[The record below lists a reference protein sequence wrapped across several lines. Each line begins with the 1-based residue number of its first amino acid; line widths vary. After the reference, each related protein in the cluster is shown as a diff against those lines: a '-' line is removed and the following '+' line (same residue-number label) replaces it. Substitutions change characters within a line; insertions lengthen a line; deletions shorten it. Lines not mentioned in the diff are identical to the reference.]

1 MLTTIREKTQGI
13 IATFILLLVVIPFAL
28 WGVNSYF
35 DSGATLN
42 VAKAGGIDISQTAYR
57 SAVDRLRGRVE
68 PKTLES
74 PAFKQAILDNLIDQ
88 ALLAED
94 ARKQGYRVSDAWLAE
109 TIRNFPVFKREGQF
123 DTTVYEATLRRDG
136 MSPQEFEKRLRD
148 EALTGQIQAGLSE
161 SGIMTAADLDGN
173 IRLMTQER
181 ELAYA
186 VIDAEALI
194 PKISVSG
201 QEIEQYYSTHTEMF
215 QIPEQVRVAYLR
227 LSAADMNKGYEP
239 TEEELKRAYADD
251 AARYVTPERR
261 RASHILISLPAQA
274 TEAQAREALAKIQGI
289 ARQANAGSDFAGLAK
304 KYSSDSATAAAGGDL
319 GEVRRGALPKELEA
333 PIYALKK
340 SGEIGQPV
348 RSTYGY
354 HLIKLTSL
362 TAEKRK
368 PFAVARQEL
377 AESVRKHKGE
387 EKFLDQIEKFRNLVY
402 EQPDSLAPAAQALG
416 LEIQKSEW
424 FTRTGGPGIAAN
436 PKIVEAAFEPD
447 VLNQVRNSDAFEISA
462 DAMAAVRVID
472 RRPPGRTPLAEV
484 RAQVERSLKQEQA
497 LKQANQLGEEWL
509 RELRAGNSL
518 QTLASKRGF
527 KFQSPKLVTR
537 QQSAGT
543 AARIVEAAFRAPR
556 PQGDKPVYDLINLG
570 AQGYAVLALTRVREP
585 SGKADGGLR
594 EQARSQLLARRGS
607 DYYLNYR
614 AMLREKAKIKIYSDQ
629 L

>member
-74 PAFKQAILDNLIDQ
+74 PAFKQAVLDNLIDQ

-239 TEEELKRAYADD
+239 TEEDLKRAYAED

-274 TEAQAREALAKIQGI
+274 TEEQAREALAKIQGI
-289 ARQANAGSDFAGLAK
+289 AKQANAGSDFAGLAK

-340 SGEIGQPV
+340 SGEVSQPV

-368 PFAVARQEL
+368 PFAVVRQEL

-387 EKFLDQIEKFRNLVY
+387 EKFFDQVEKFRNLVY

-472 RRPPGRTPLAEV
+472 RRPPGRTPLANV

-518 QTLASKRGF
+518 QTLANKRGF

-543 AARIVEAAFRAPR
+543 AAQIVEAAFRAPR

>member
-13 IATFILLLVVIPFAL
+13 IASIILLLVVIPFAL
-28 WGVNSYF
+28 WGINSYF
-35 DSGATLN
+35 DSGSTLI
-42 VAKAGGIDISQTAYR
+42 VAKAGNIDISQNAYR
-57 SAVDRLRGRVE
+57 SAVDRLRGRVD

-74 PAFKQAILDNLIDQ
+74 VAFKQALLDNLIDQ

-109 TIRNFPVFKREGQF
+109 TVRNFPVFKREGQF

-161 SGIMTAADLDGN
+161 SGMVSPADLDGN

-194 PKISVSG
+194 PKITVSG

-227 LSAADMNKGYEP
+227 LSAADMNKSYEP
-239 TEEELKRAYADD
+239 SEEELKRAYADD

-261 RASHILISLPAQA
+261 RASHILIALPAQA

-289 ARQANAGSDFAGLAK
+289 AKQANAGSDFAGLAK
-304 KYSSDSATAAAGGDL
+304 KHSADSATAAAGGDL
-319 GEVRRGALPKELEA
+319 GEVRRGALPKELET

-340 SGEIGQPV
+340 SGEISQPV

-362 TAEKRK
+362 AAEKRK
-368 PFAVARQEL
+368 PFAVVRQEL

-416 LEIQKSEW
+416 LEIQKRDW
-424 FTRTGGPGIAAN
+424 FTRIGGPGIAAN
-436 PKIVEAAFEPD
+436 PKAVEAAFEPD

-484 RAQVERSLKQEQA
+484 RAQVERSLKQEKA
-497 LKQANQLGEEWL
+497 LQEAHQLGEEWL

-518 QTLASKRGF
+518 QTLANKRGF
-527 KFQSPKLVTR
+527 KLQSPKLVTR
-537 QQSAGT
+537 QQPAGT
-543 AARIVEAAFRAPR
+543 EARIVEAAFRAPR
-556 PQGDKPVYDLINLG
+556 PQGDKPVYDLVNLG
-570 AQGYAVLALTRVREP
+570 AKGYAMLALTRVREP
-585 SGKADGGLR
+585 SGKADSGLR
-594 EQARSQLLARRGS
+594 EQARSRLLARRGS